1 MVNTQTSLQLG
12 KSVPIVAASIRY
24 GSTAETIETKHLLN
38 TDTNTNTRSY
48 IMIIWLFTLI
58 YLYRSSDSSDITSL
72 EVRDHILYQQ
82 QLSTVVEM
90 ETPFKY
96 DIMIIVIVN

>member
-1 MVNTQTSLQLG
+1 MPVFD
-12 KSVPIVAASIRY
+12 KSPASYNGTVDI
-24 GSTAETIETKHLLN
+24 
-38 TDTNTNTRSY
+38 
-48 IMIIWLFTLI
+48 TLI

-72 EVRDHILYQQ
+72 EVRDPILHQRK
-82 QLSTVVEM
+82 LSTVIEM